1 MDFSASALDIEE
13 LVAAFAEIEGTELGQ
28 MKELWRSRNFSF
40 IHEARPKDIIPS
52 FYAQAL
58 FSSSLSHVVAE
69 DASLSWKLG
78 GLYVLYILHETQ
90 AKEDRYKIYLSLEE
104 LEALI
109 NLVRLLKQGRLAVA
123 FKVVQRMFTEQMFLF
138 GSVSANQKRIASC
151 MDKVAHQ
158 AALSVQQARSRLLA
172 NVPVREHVEGKLVQD
187 LELDALAQLTSD
199 YAAARRHALHLAA
212 NGSAGESNRTAGED
226 DSNEVRDAMR
236 EAQAWDHQKS
246 EILKSAAESSSKRA
260 LPTAFRRPSA
270 PKQPKQVSRGRKTI
284 DEYERELRRHR
295 EAHRA
300 VGPNVEYE
308 KELEEELDR
317 ALGLD

>member
-13 LVAAFAEIEGTELGQ
+13 LVAAFAEMEGTELDQ

-58 FSSSLSHVVAE
+58 FSSALSHVVAE

-90 AKEDRYKIYLSLEE
+90 ALEERYKIYLALEE

-109 NLVRLLKQGRLAVA
+109 SLVRLIKQRRLAVA
-123 FKVVQRMFTEQMFLF
+123 FKVVQRMFDEQMFLF

-172 NVPVREHVEGKLVQD
+172 NVPAREHVEGQLVQD
-187 LELDALAQLTSD
+187 LELDALAPLTSD
-199 YAAARRHALHLAA
+199 YAAARNRALRLA
-212 NGSAGESNRTAGED
+212 GDSNRPAGED
-226 DSNEVRDAMR
+226 DANEVRDALR
-236 EAQAWDHQKS
+236 EAQAWDVQKS
-246 EILKSAAESSSKRA
+246 GILTSAAESSSKRP
-260 LPTAFRRPSA
+260 LPTAFRRPPA
-270 PKQPKQVSRGRKTI
+270 PKQARRGRKTI
-284 DEYERELRRHR
+284 EEYERELRQHR
-295 EAHRA
+295 EAHRTE
-300 VGPNVEYE
+300 GPDAEYE